1 MMKRFFYLLGSVFA
15 FLFSMPQ
22 VYAHCPLCAIAVG
35 NGVVLARFWG
45 LNDIIVGIWVG
56 AFVVSMGLWVHK
68 LLKKNY
74 IPLQEYVFTIL
85 SFAATA
91 IPFYFAGL
99 IGNPMYVKWGID
111 MLLLGMVV
119 GTVLTV
125 LGFEISKL
133 IKAKRGKTLIPF
145 QTIIFTVMLLAIASL
160 IFWLVI

>member
-1 MMKRFFYLLGSVFA
+1 MIKRFFYFLGSIFA
-15 FLFSMPQ
+15 FLFSIPQ
-22 VYAHCPLCAIAVG
+22 VYAHCPICAIAVG
-35 NGVVLARFWG
+35 NGVILARFWG

-68 LLKKNY
+68 LLKKKY
-74 IPLQEYVFTIL
+74 IPLQEFVFTIL

-125 LGFEISKL
+125 AGFEISKL
-133 IKAKRGKTLIPF
+133 VKAKRGKTLIPF
-145 QTIIFTVMLLAIASL
+145 QTIIFTVVLLAIASL
-160 IFWLVI
+160 IFWLVV